1 MAPFLPLH
9 ELPANS
15 KSRKTYS
22 RRNESKE
29 SKPKTHMAFE
39 PAVPILGL
47 YILLNV
53 PEDGHTGVFSDVLFV
68 KTKGWKLSTWL
79 LKSWNVHTA
88 TFQVDKKQEYIK
100 KTWTPFV

>member
-1 MAPFLPLH
+1 
-9 ELPANS
+9 
-15 KSRKTYS
+15 
-22 RRNESKE
+22 
-29 SKPKTHMAFE
+29 MAFE

-53 PEDGHTGVFSDVLFV
+53 PKDGHTEVFSDVLFV

-88 TFQVDKKQEYIK
+88 TFQVDKKKNI
-100 KTWTPFV
+100 